1 MYGRLRKGERKMKYK
16 GQINRGWRIDSR
28 YDVGWVTIAESD
40 SYTSA
45 KNIVWDYAIEHD
57 CDWRVVGA

>member
-1 MYGRLRKGERKMKYK
+1 MKYK
-16 GQINRGWRIDSR
+16 GQINRGWRVDSR
-28 YDVGWVTIAESD
+28 YDLGWVTIAESD

-45 KNIVWDYAIEHD
+45 KNIAWDYAIEHD